1 MEGINIT
8 VGKVGTLKDIALVRV
23 RGYVDTTTSPE
34 LQKTLSTIINSSVSQ
49 FIIDLGAVNYVSS
62 AGWGVFVGEIRDLRE
77 RGGDLKFIQMT
88 PEVMEVFEMLEFNR
102 ILTCYDSLEEAI
114 YDFDFCRGLDFKA
127 PANSPVD
134 GAFGRQSIAGKSPV
148 VPETF
153 PPTTQPKIEVT
164 GTPRASMYS
173 RHRAVDDADL
183 PLTEKIKKLALESPA
198 IGPWSIKRLLYSPRF
213 GYTKIGYFK
222 LRSVMRKL
230 GLDSKAKRYR
240 YFRSR

>member
-1 MEGINIT
+1 
-8 VGKVGTLKDIALVRV
+8 
-23 RGYVDTTTSPE
+23 
-34 LQKTLSTIINSSVSQ
+34 
-49 FIIDLGAVNYVSS
+49 
-62 AGWGVFVGEIRDLRE
+62 
-77 RGGDLKFIQMT
+77 
-88 PEVMEVFEMLEFNR
+88 
-102 ILTCYDSLEEAI
+102 
-114 YDFDFCRGLDFKA
+114 
-127 PANSPVD
+127 
-134 GAFGRQSIAGKSPV
+134 
-148 VPETF
+148 
-153 PPTTQPKIEVT
+153 
-164 GTPRASMYS
+164 MYS

>member
-1 MEGINIT
+1 MEGINIS
-8 VGKVGTLKDIALVRV
+8 VNKVGTLKDIALVRV

-34 LQKTLSTIINSSVSQ
+34 LQKALSNIINSSVSQ

-77 RGGDLKFIQMT
+77 KGGDLKFIQMT

-102 ILTCYDSLEEAI
+102 ILTCYDSLEEAV
-114 YDFDFCRGLDFKA
+114 YDFDFCHGLDFKA
-127 PANSPVD
+127 PANFVVE
-134 GAFGRQSIAGKSPV
+134 GTTTQQSIAKK
-148 VPETF
+148 
-153 PPTTQPKIEVT
+153 PPALAEALQPATQPKIEMA
-164 GTPRASMYS
+164 GTPRSSLYS
-173 RHRAVDDADL
+173 RHRSVDDAEL

-198 IGPWSIKRLLYSPRF
+198 FGTWSIKKLLYSPRF

>member
-8 VGKVGTLKDIALVRV
+8 VNKVGALKDIALVRV

-34 LQKTLSTIINSSVSQ
+34 LQKTLSNSINGAVSQ

-77 RGGDLKFIQMT
+77 KGGDLKFIQMT

-114 YDFDFCRGLDFKA
+114 FDFDYCRGLDLKA
-127 PANSPVD
+127 ASNSFSDTLAVQT
-134 GAFGRQSIAGKSPV
+134 ATAKRTAV
-148 VPETF
+148 AAEVP
-153 PPTTQPKIEVT
+153 PPTTHPKIEMA
-164 GTPRASMYS
+164 GTPRSSMYA
-173 RHRAVDDADL
+173 RHRSVDDSEL

-198 IGPWSIKRLLYSPRF
+198 IGPWSIKKLLYSPRF

-230 GLDSKAKRYR
+230 GLDSKTKRYR